1 MLSLKTVNVFRWGK
15 NKVEYKDKPQNIVP
29 NEDDNLV
36 ELMELLEEIDEN
48 KAAARLNEVSMVS
61 NEGGRIYY

>member
-1 MLSLKTVNVFRWGK
+1 MERQNES
-15 NKVEYKDKPQNIVP
+15 QNIIT

-48 KAAARLNEVSMVS
+48 KAAAKLNETSMIS

>member
-1 MLSLKTVNVFRWGK
+1 VGRQN
-15 NKVEYKDKPQNIVP
+15 EPQDIIT

-48 KAAARLNEVSMVS
+48 KASAKINETSMIAG
-61 NEGGRIYY
+61 NGGRIYY